1 MQVPKP
7 PTRRLL
13 HPDLLVGDFLIGL
26 ALLTLSGI
34 LLPPAPATAQEPKPL
49 LAFGDSITVGFR
61 ESGVDCSRPIATAK
75 GYTEHLEELLADDG
89 FMVDITPAGKC
100 GETTQQG
107 VTRIDQILSS
117 REGDVVLIME
127 GTNDISAGGADI
139 VSNETILRNLGIMAQ
154 KVMADGRIPLMAS
167 VIPYGPNI
175 SSQQTNNLRARNLA
189 ADIREWAEERGLP
202 FADPFNYLISVP
214 NVFQAYYHPDSYHL
228 NAAGNEVLAGAFRT
242 PTAEALGGLCEPGPC
257 EAGPGTLCLAENRFE
272 VEIEWQA
279 GDESGM
285 GQVQPLAGGD
295 TGTVWFFDPE
305 NIEMVVKVL
314 DGRCSN
320 GAFWVFYGA
329 LSDVQ
334 FNLKVT
340 DTETCKQAFYD
351 NPQGKIA
358 SAGDT
363 VAFIEACPNP

>member
-1 MQVPKP
+1 MQAPKP
-7 PTRRLL
+7 PARRLL
-13 HPDLLVGDFLIGL
+13 NVDLLIGL
-26 ALLTLSGI
+26 VVLS
-34 LLPPAPATAQEPKPL
+34 LPLSLSSAAPAVAQEPRPL
-49 LAFGDSITVGFR
+49 LAFGDSITIGFR
-61 ESGVDCSRPIATAK
+61 ESGVDCNRPIATAK

-89 FMVDITPAGKC
+89 FVVDITPAGRC

-107 VTRIDQILSS
+107 ITRIDQILDS
-117 REGDVVLIME
+117 REGELVLIME

-139 VSNETILRNLGIMAQ
+139 VSNETILRNLGIMAE
-154 KVMADGRIPLMAS
+154 KVLADGRIPLMAS

-202 FADPFNYLISVP
+202 FADPFNFLISTP
-214 NVFQAYYHPDSYHL
+214 NIFQTYYHPDSYHL
-228 NAAGNEVLAGAFRT
+228 NAAGNELLASAFRN
-242 PTAEALGGLCEPGPC
+242 PTAEALAGLCEPGPC
-257 EAGPGTLCLAENRFE
+257 EAGPNTLCLADQRFK
-272 VEIEWQA
+272 VEIEWQV
-279 GDESGM
+279 GDETGM

-295 TGTVWFFDPE
+295 TGTVWFFSPE

-340 DTETCKQAFYD
+340 DTETCKQAFYV
-351 NPQGKIA
+351 NPQGTIA

-363 VAFIEACPNP
+363 RAFIEACPSP